1 MSDKYRE
8 ICNEYYICKLHT
20 RKRSDEICE
29 GWLRIYRK
37 DINESVYGRRIFVDT
52 LDQAIDSLEAIANDF
67 LRTSKRPEDWE
78 NVSPVKIVL
87 LNYLKIKD
95 RLDSYWGKRPDGK
108 YEDNHFRLMSEMR
121 DLTKKSTLEL
131 VTQVMELTET
141 DKQKLVIGTQEE
153 YDKCPEDGYILD
165 ILSARTQLFK
175 YIINPSESVIRL
187 HKKHWKR
194 MNWVEE

>member
-8 ICNEYYICKLHT
+8 ICNEYYICKVHIQVFTGNIYLGILRICRRDT
-20 RKRSDEICE
+20 EETVYWEKRSGD
-29 GWLRIYRK
+29 
-37 DINESVYGRRIFVDT
+37 V
-52 LDQAIDSLEAIANDF
+52 LDQVIDSLEAIANDF

-194 MNWVEE
+194 MNRVEE